1 MKFIRQLPSIDE
13 LLVDYSLSD
22 ILKQAK
28 KRRIAEVQSILKGAD
43 NRKILLVGPC
53 SADREDAVVDYT
65 VRLAKLSEEVNGKL
79 LILPRVYTSKPR
91 TTSTGYK
98 GMLHRPNAA
107 SNTDNILEG
116 IKATRKMHLHVIES
130 SGLFCVDEMLYPESI
145 YYYLDLLVYVAVGA
159 RSVEDQHHRLT
170 ASGLELPVG
179 MKNPTNGDMNVL
191 LNSIEAAQH
200 KQTLIYRGWEVET
213 EGNPFAHA
221 ILRGYSG
228 IDNITHPNYHYED
241 LCRFHDIYHKRNL
254 LNPSVIIDCNHANSS
269 KHADEQ
275 IRIAKEVTYLCRHYP
290 AINKFVKGFMIESY
304 LVDGCQLV
312 GGGIYGKS
320 ITDPCIG
327 WNKTEY
333 LIKYIA
339 DKIE

>member
-28 KRRIAEVQSILKGAD
+28 KRRIAEVQSILKGTD
-43 NRKILLVGPC
+43 NRKIVLVGPC

-65 VRLAKLSEEVNGKL
+65 VRLAKLSEEVNSKL

-200 KQTLIYRGWEVET
+200 KQTSFC
-213 EGNPFAHA
+213 PC
-221 ILRGYSG
+221 YSAW
-228 IDNITHPNYHYED
+228 I
-241 LCRFHDIYHKRNL
+241 FRN
-254 LNPSVIIDCNHANSS
+254 
-269 KHADEQ
+269 
-275 IRIAKEVTYLCRHYP
+275 R
-290 AINKFVKGFMIESY
+290 
-304 LVDGCQLV
+304 
-312 GGGIYGKS
+312 
-320 ITDPCIG
+320 
-327 WNKTEY
+327 
-333 LIKYIA
+333 
-339 DKIE
+339 